1 MHRLYDKFLS
11 NTLSPKEEERLLMLL
26 KETKHKQ
33 ELKVYMLEQR
43 DLYAALLEIDLN
55 VAYSNI
61 QNHIKKPKTAVS
73 EFYKSVVK
81 YTAIYI
87 IFLSI
92 PSVMNLVND
101 SNNIAVVALEKNW
114 ITLELEN
121 SKAITLNETRINK
134 NYRFKRKK
142 R

>member
-1 MHRLYDKFLS
+1 
-11 NTLSPKEEERLLMLL
+11 MLL